1 MTSHVYKSSS
11 IKIILK
17 CHFFLMTVTQLLIFS
32 NLKNKTDLLPLRL
45 HSFDLLLSC
54 EDSEPVHPTQNIVCI
69 FRHLSLTAQIHSAV
83 MLSVK
88 GLIEVNAIS
97 HIICFITC
105 FITCFIIYPVVCAIT
120 STTD

>member
-1 MTSHVYKSSS
+1 
-11 IKIILK
+11 
-17 CHFFLMTVTQLLIFS
+17 MTVTQLLIFS

-69 FRHLSLTAQIHSAV
+69 LRHLSLAAQIHGAV

-88 GLIEVNAIS
+88 GIIIVDAIS
-97 HIICFITC
+97 RVICFIICFI
-105 FITCFIIYPVVCAIT
+105 IYLVVSAVT